1 MDKFRQLWRDYV
13 WPLALSVLLS
23 AVGLVSYADVAV
35 GSEKAVPAQGW
46 LVYFQMA
53 LDPHYS
59 APNPFGLRR
68 MSPWLVRQITSLGI
82 DSHYAWAL
90 LTGVALAASF
100 FMIYVLV
107 WKVGKTSRLL
117 ATILTIVAGT
127 NYWFALFNFR
137 YYWLVDPLNTFF
149 WVLAIYSVLQRRL
162 LTFFFALA
170 VGMMNKEVVLLLLP
184 LPYLLYLTQWRTQL
198 ERRVWRDMLIKL
210 VIGTVA
216 LVALYLAYRAW
227 WIAQFDATDYT
238 WLGVGVLRPG
248 QAVLENFQQ
257 LKDFHWIWS
266 NFDFLWVL
274 APYGAYLIWQRQAW
288 RSTILVTAAYLFVV
302 TTAARLF
309 TDPPRAY
316 ALLVPAVLLL
326 LIPVFGRRQSKVQ
339 VRVLLVLLAAYVF
352 RMYGPATYAFQPGMV
367 SAEIG
372 AALSLAALAMYALAY
387 PEPEQED
394 YA

>member
-1 MDKFRQLWRDYV
+1 M
-13 WPLALSVLLS
+13 
-23 AVGLVSYADVAV
+23 
-35 GSEKAVPAQGW
+35 
-46 LVYFQMA
+46 
-53 LDPHYS
+53 
-59 APNPFGLRR
+59 
-68 MSPWLVRQITSLGI
+68 
-82 DSHYAWAL
+82 
-90 LTGVALAASF
+90 
-100 FMIYVLV
+100 
-107 WKVGKTSRLL
+107 
-117 ATILTIVAGT
+117 
-127 NYWFALFNFR
+127 
-137 YYWLVDPLNTFF
+137 
-149 WVLAIYSVLQRRL
+149 
-162 LTFFFALA
+162 
-170 VGMMNKEVVLLLLP
+170 
-184 LPYLLYLTQWRTQL
+184 
-198 ERRVWRDMLIKL
+198 
-210 VIGTVA
+210 
-216 LVALYLAYRAW
+216 
-227 WIAQFDATDYT
+227 
-238 WLGVGVLRPG
+238 GVLRPG